1 MIVSLLSEDIRNAN
15 RNGAKLDTDP
25 ARLASSVRT
34 QIGLHFIAC
43 FQVYANTPP
52 YTNGIADSKYTT
64 RFYFEVEDEKKFF
77 TFILKE
83 GLRYDKVE
91 SGTELDLLKKYK

>member
-1 MIVSLLSEDIRNAN
+1 VIISLLSEDIRNVN
-15 RNGAKLDTDP
+15 RNGATIDTDP
-25 ARLASSVRT
+25 ARLASSIRT

-43 FQVYANTPP
+43 FQVYADASL
-52 YTNGIADSKYTT
+52 YKNGIADSKYTT
-64 RFYFEVEDEKKFF
+64 RFYFEVDDEKKFF

-83 GLRYDKVE
+83 GFRYDKVE